1 MRILKDLVAVIRRIT
16 IICLIYA
23 QSYIWASPFIKCKP
37 PVPTLNWKPVSIN
50 TFKVRLEATLKNL
63 ARLRKIIKEK
73 IHEKKPQTRKTKTL
87 RRLEKL
93 EKKKIRKE
101 LKSCNVTLSIS
112 ISTLTECFMKT
123 FNILIGLVWR
133 LFESMFL
140 MPTKKKSED
149 LPTKKK
155 SEDFYPLKARPSTN
169 QQKGINFD
177 I

>member
-16 IICLIYA
+16 IIFLIYA
-23 QSYIWASPFIKCKP
+23 QYQIWASPSMI
-37 PVPTLNWKPVSIN
+37 WKPVPVPNLKWKPGVRRSM
-50 TFKVRLEATLKNL
+50 FRVRLEATLKQL
-63 ARLRKIIKEK
+63 ASLRKIIQDKRNARR
-73 IHEKKPQTRKTKTL
+73 PQSRKTKTL

-93 EKKKIRKE
+93 KRKKIRKE
-101 LKSCNVTLSIS
+101 LKSCNVVS

-149 LPTKKK
+149 
-155 SEDFYPLKARPSTN
+155 FYPLKARPSTN

>member
-16 IICLIYA
+16 IIFLINA
-23 QSYIWASPFIKCKP
+23 QYQIWASPSMI
-37 PVPTLNWKPVSIN
+37 WKPVPVPN
-50 TFKVRLEATLKNL
+50 LKWKPGVRRNMFRVRLEETLKQL
-63 ARLRKIIKEK
+63 ASLRKIIQDKRNARR
-73 IHEKKPQTRKTKTL
+73 PQSRKTKTL

-93 EKKKIRKE
+93 KRKKIRKE
-101 LKSCNVTLSIS
+101 LESGNVVS
-112 ISTLTECFMKT
+112 ISTLT
-123 FNILIGLVWR
+123 
-133 LFESMFL
+133 
-140 MPTKKKSED
+140 ED